1 MPQEPVCPSVC
12 WWEESPLSRSDVEE
26 TDFAREA
33 LNDLKTPAKLDVEYL
48 ERDGNEAS
56 SGGMR
61 PSGRVRVYRV
71 DSSESKGLYKELDKS
86 GLISDK
92 RL

>member
-1 MPQEPVCPSVC
+1 MPQEPVWPSVC
-12 WWEESPLSRSDVEE
+12 WGKESQLSGSDVDE

-48 ERDGNEAS
+48 ERDGNKAS

-61 PSGRVRVYRV
+61 LGGRVRIYRAIQM
-71 DSSESKGLYKELDKS
+71 SQKGYIRS
-86 GLISDK
+86 WIRAG
-92 RL
+92 

>member
-1 MPQEPVCPSVC
+1 MPQDPVCPSAC
-12 WWEESPLSRSDVEE
+12 WWKESPLSGSDVEE
-26 TDFAREA
+26 TVFAREA

-48 ERDGNEAS
+48 ERDGNKAS

-61 PSGRVRVYRV
+61 PGGRVRVYRTV
-71 DSSESKGLYKELDKS
+71 QVSQGLYKELGKS